1 MCNRGKSCSI
11 LQAIPTRQTQAISAK
26 AAASQCPTAPAP
38 NAAWGQHLPASTTL
52 STAGS
57 AGETPEGEQGPC
69 RIPPPKKVR
78 LHSTSCIPGLLLG
91 IVVLSPWLCSGLCS
105 PTDVPRTWPCPCPSK
120 ERWDRPRGS
129 TKGSTV
135 GRDASRGLGFQ
146 MNIDSANYRPPC
158 RQLISLSQKDGI
170 ELKARGIHGA
180 QQDAPQTAQRTRQAN
195 NLQQN

>member
-1 MCNRGKSCSI
+1 MPHSTATKR
-11 LQAIPTRQTQAISAK
+11 
-26 AAASQCPTAPAP
+26 CPGAMPQ
-38 NAAWGQHLPASTTL
+38 WLRLLPASATL

-57 AGETPEGEQGPC
+57 ASETPEGEQGPR
-69 RIPPPKKVR
+69 RIPPPRKVL
-78 LHSTSCIPGLLLG
+78 LHSTSHTPGLRLG
-91 IVVLSPWLCSGLCS
+91 IVVLSPQLSPWLCSLAN
-105 PTDVPRTWPCPCPSK
+105 VPGMWPCPRPSK
-120 ERWDRPRGS
+120 ERWDQPRAS